1 MIYKTLSLIK
11 LYSLKIF
18 LLIFTAS
25 IIISCENNPNE
36 VGSTFISSDDT
47 LSTRVLDSQLDSM
60 AITNNNY
67 KYYINTSNSPSIL
80 VGNYQS
86 YTSKSLLKFSSIDS
100 ELDSAVIVN
109 AKLTLR
115 YNDYF
120 FQNETGLTSF
130 NIYQMNTNLN
140 YSTVTFDSV
149 SSSDYGNI
157 SQGNYSGTPADT
169 QQINITLNNQLAKD
183 WLEYAADTG
192 YSVKNYGII
201 LLPNTGSNTIK
212 GFYSFNNATDLIPFV
227 TIIFTKNGTL
237 DTAVL
242 NISEYATLSDAP
254 PTIIPPDRF
263 VLQSGVAYRNVLNL
277 DLAKLPPNVIIN
289 NVTLTFTLDNSS
301 SFISPTTDKRVV
313 IGAVID
319 SVTKDDSLFVDAFQL
334 DSMNYSLSSTSLNAI
349 FQRWNSGVL
358 TNYGL
363 SMKNY
368 YETQNLDYFV
378 FYSPTASEI
387 SYRPRIKITYTPRD

>member
-1 MIYKTLSLIK
+1 MII
-11 LYSLKIF
+11 
-18 LLIFTAS
+18 
-25 IIISCENNPNE
+25 
-36 VGSTFISSDDT
+36 
-47 LSTRVLDSQLDSM
+47 
-60 AITNNNY
+60 
-67 KYYINTSNSPSIL
+67 
-80 VGNYQS
+80 
-86 YTSKSLLKFSSIDS
+86 
-100 ELDSAVIVN
+100 
-109 AKLTLR
+109 
-115 YNDYF
+115 F

-140 YSTVTFDSV
+140 YSTITFDSV
-149 SSSDYGNI
+149 SSANYGNI

-201 LLPNTGSNTIK
+201 LLPNAGSNTIK
-212 GFYSFNNATDLIPFV
+212 GFYSFNNPTDLIPFV

-254 PTIIPPDRF
+254 PTIIPADRF
-263 VLQSGVAYRNVLNL
+263 VLQSGVAYRNVLNF

-313 IGAVID
+313 IGAVVD
-319 SVTKDDSLFVDAFQL
+319 STTKDDSLFVDAFQT
-334 DSMNYSLSSTSLNAI
+334 DSMTYTLSSTSLNAI

-378 FYSPTASEI
+378 FYSPSATEI
-387 SYRPRIKITYTPRD
+387 SYRPRIKITYTTRD